1 MKAAFL
7 TAIRQIEI
15 REVPP
20 PAIVR
25 PDDVLLRVA
34 TVGVCGSD
42 MHYYRNGRIGS
53 QVIEFPWIVGHECA
67 GTVAR
72 VGPEVGNL
80 RVGDRVAV
88 DPLIAC
94 GRCDQCL
101 GGREN
106 TCRKQKFLGSP
117 GQTPGAMSEFLVMPE
132 RCCFPIPGNVTFQQA
147 TLVEPFAIG
156 LYAQRLAGPAC
167 SARRPSLAAASEGVG
182 QGWAPPTEK
191 GDIQLFPNGR
201 KSRMS
206 PFSVAILGAGPI
218 GLSVLAALKSAGQ
231 GEVYVTDIRDYRLE
245 LARKFGATWTGD
257 PHRPDVKSALAALA
271 VPGFDCVFECAG
283 EQETLDQAVEILAP
297 GGKLMIAGI
306 PEGDRVCFSP
316 DLMRRKE
323 LGFQNVRRQNGCTR
337 DAIDMVAAG
346 KVRLDAMVTHTFSLA
361 QTAEAFELVADYRD
375 GVVKAMIEVSR

>member
-7 TAIRQIEI
+7 TAVRKIEI

-20 PAIVR
+20 PAIAR

-42 MHYYRNGRIGS
+42 MHYYRNGRIGR
-53 QVIEFPWIVGHECA
+53 QVIEFPWVVGHECA
-67 GTVAR
+67 GTVAE
-72 VGPEVGNL
+72 VGPEVRNL

-101 GGREN
+101 GGREH

-117 GQTPGAMSEFLVMPE
+117 GQTPGAMSEFLVMPQ
-132 RCCFPIPGNVTFQQA
+132 RCCFPIPANVTFQQA

-156 LYAQRLAGPAC
+156 LYAQRLAGC
-167 SARRPSLAAASEGVG
+167 AAG
-182 QGWAPPTEK
+182 PEK
-191 GDIQLFPNGR
+191 GDIQLFPNGG

-218 GLSVLAALKSAGQ
+218 GLSVLAALKAAGQ
-231 GEVYVTDIRDYRLE
+231 GEVHVTDVREYRLE

-257 PHRPDVKSALAALA
+257 PHRPDVKSALTSMA
-271 VPGFDCVFECAG
+271 VPGFDYVFECAG
-283 EQETLDQAVEILAP
+283 EQETLDQAVELLAP

-306 PEGDRVCFSP
+306 PEGDRGCFSP

-337 DAIDMVAAG
+337 DAIEMVAAG
-346 KVRLDAMVTHTFSLA
+346 KVRIDAMVTHQFALA
-361 QTAEAFELVADYRD
+361 QAAEAFELVADYRD

>member
-7 TAIRQIEI
+7 TSIRKIEI
-15 REVPP
+15 HEVPP

-53 QVIEFPWIVGHECA
+53 QVIEFPWVVGHECA
-67 GTVAR
+67 GTVER
-72 VGPEVGNL
+72 VGLEVKDL
-80 RVGDRVAV
+80 HVGDRVAV

-101 GGREN
+101 GDREN

-117 GQTPGAMSEFLVMPE
+117 GQTPGALSEFLVMPE
-132 RCCFPIPGNVTFQQA
+132 RCCLTIPANVTFEQA

-156 LYAQRLAGPAC
+156 LYAQRLSGNRGLRSIS
-167 SARRPSLAAASEGVG
+167 SARSVSVPDY
-182 QGWAPPTEK
+182 P
-191 GDIQLFPNGR
+191 
-201 KSRMS
+201 
-206 PFSVAILGAGPI
+206 SVAILGAGPI
-218 GLSVLAALKSAGQ
+218 GLSVLVALKAAGQ
-231 GEVYVTDIRDYRLE
+231 GEVHVTDIREYRLE

-257 PHRPDVKSALAALA
+257 PHKPDVKSALAGMA
-271 VPGFDCVFECAG
+271 VPGFDVLFECAG
-283 EQETLDQAVEILAP
+283 EQETLDQAVELLAP

-346 KVRLDAMVTHTFSLA
+346 KVRLDAMVTHEFSLA

-375 GVVKAMIEVSR
+375 GVLKAMIQVSR